1 MKLFDMMIYQGKY
14 HLLMILVLAQQSF
27 SMRCNKIYTKFDDPK
42 HVACKDR
49 AILQEGVCKGMKYSK
64 GFMMSQIG
72 WIENYTQF
80 QQSNILHRCWHNITS
95 KVNKNM
101 TNLTICLIRPSLVLT
116 KINWEQFRNVNDKRR
131 TITLDISTTKLW
143 TDRRLKTYKVTEL
156 NDGLYGKNSDRKD
169 EREVGLSPEDAG
181 KIWTPDVHVYNIAD
195 YRSFMSSI
203 EIVSLK
209 VLKTDASFK
218 GLCLPGPLIQYKV
231 QAKVTF
237 YCNLDYTYYP
247 KDKST
252 CRLRFGSTRSDLGYV
267 LYDNKKLRRNY
278 KSTDFE
284 IEIKTIQER
293 RGNSS
298 LPYVGL
304 DIKLT
309 RLIKPFI
316 LKYYLPCGMITCLS
330 QCSFIIPLTALP
342 GRVALT
348 VTQLLTLTSIFI
360 QQMVRNL
367 SKYHR

>member
-1 MKLFDMMIYQGKY
+1 MICQGRY
-14 HLLMILVLAQQSF
+14 HLFMILVFARHSI
-27 SMRCNKIYTKFDDPK
+27 SMRRCNLNYTTFDNP
-42 HVACKDR
+42 HNVACKGR
-49 AILQEGVCKGMKYSK
+49 AALQDGVCKSMNYNN
-64 GFMMSQIG
+64 GFMQSQIG
-72 WIENYTQF
+72 WIENYTLF
-80 QQSNILHRCWHNITS
+80 QQSDVLHRCWHNITS
-95 KVNKNM
+95 RNM

-116 KINWEQFRNVNDKRR
+116 KINWEQLRNVNDKKR
-131 TITLDISTTKLW
+131 TVTLDISTTKFW
-143 TDRRLKTYKVTEL
+143 TDRRLKTYKL
-156 NDGLYGKNSDRKD
+156 KIDDGLYGKNSNRKD
-169 EREVGLSPEDAG
+169 KREVGLSPEDAE
-181 KIWTPDVHVYNIAD
+181 KIWTPDVHVYNISD

-203 EIVSLK
+203 EIVSMK

-247 KDKST
+247 KDMST

-267 LYDNKKLRRNY
+267 LYDKKKLRRKY
-278 KSTDFE
+278 KSTNFE
-284 IEIKTIQER
+284 IEIETIQER

-298 LPYVGL
+298 LPSVGL

-360 QQMVRNL
+360 QQMVRTLLNCH
-367 SKYHR
+367 K

>member
-1 MKLFDMMIYQGKY
+1 
-14 HLLMILVLAQQSF
+14 
-27 SMRCNKIYTKFDDPK
+27 MRCNMNYTRFDDP
-42 HVACKDR
+42 HNVACKGRDR
-49 AILQEGVCKGMKYSK
+49 LQDGVCKDKQYSK
-64 GFMMSQIG
+64 GFMLSQWG
-72 WIENYTQF
+72 WIENYTRF
-80 QQSNILHRCWHNITS
+80 QQSNILHRCWHNITLH
-95 KVNKNM
+95 NNRNM
-101 TNLTICLIRPSLVLT
+101 TNLTICLIRPSVVVT
-116 KINWEQFRNVNDKRR
+116 KIDWEQFRNVNDKKR
-131 TITLDISTTKLW
+131 TITLDITTTKFW
-143 TDRRLKTYKVTEL
+143 TDRRLKTYKL
-156 NDGLYGKNSDRKD
+156 KIDDGLYGKNSDRKD
-169 EREVGLSPEDAG
+169 RREVGLSPEDAE
-181 KIWTPDVHVYNIAD
+181 KIWTPDVHVYNISD

-203 EIVSLK
+203 EIVSMK
-209 VLKTDASFK
+209 VLKKDASFK
-218 GLCLPGPLIQYKV
+218 GLCLPGPLIEYKV

-247 KDKST
+247 KDMST

-267 LYDNKKLRRNY
+267 LYEKNKLRRKYRSNN
-278 KSTDFE
+278 FE
-284 IEIKTIQER
+284 IEIKTIQEK

-298 LPYVGL
+298 LPCVGL

-367 SKYHR
+367 SKYHKQPMRILFIHIFMLDY